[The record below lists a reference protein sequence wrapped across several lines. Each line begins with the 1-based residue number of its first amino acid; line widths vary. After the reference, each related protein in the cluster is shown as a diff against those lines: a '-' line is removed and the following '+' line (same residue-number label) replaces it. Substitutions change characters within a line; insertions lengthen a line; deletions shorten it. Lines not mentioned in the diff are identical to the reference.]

1 MHNKNLK
8 NVLQNYKMY
17 VIFNLILAPII
28 MNYNPIIS
36 VEYIITQK
44 LLIRISI

>member
-1 MHNKNLK
+1 MHSKNVK
-8 NVLQNYKMY
+8 NVLQKFKMY
-17 VIFNLILAPII
+17 VVFNLIFTLII
-28 MNYNPIIS
+28 MDYNPIIS